1 MLIIDCDF
9 ASLFVARMYTQIIL
23 LSVILAI
30 VNCQETAQTPSPS
43 VETSPKS
50 SFVLKPVHDESKVPF
65 EHLLVEHPPEG
76 TNLENYNP
84 ERKFVAI
91 PVHSDGGKVNGIV
104 ANLVENEG
112 DDNDDL
118 VTAEAIVFRPLFRY
132 RQQQANRRRY
142 YASNNCFNC
151 NRRSGVD
158 RNRNRQR
165 YPDWYQNAEFPV
177 LP

>member
-1 MLIIDCDF
+1 MN
-9 ASLFVARMYTQIIL
+9 TQIIL
-23 LSVILAI
+23 LSAILAI
-30 VNCQETAQTPSPS
+30 VNSQEVSETPSPS
-43 VETSPKS
+43 TGKVSTKS

-65 EHLLVEHPPEG
+65 EHLIVEHPPEG
-76 TNLENYNP
+76 TDLENYNP

-91 PVHSDGGKVNGIV
+91 PVHADGGKVNGIV

-132 RQQQANRRRY
+132 RQQQAKRRRY
-142 YASNNCFNC
+142 YASLHNNNCYDC

-158 RNRNRQR
+158 RNRNRNR
-165 YPDWYQNAEFPV
+165 VPDWYANAEFPV